1 MADEITDAEIA
12 ELRRRMDPHG
22 ENLLQS
28 EADRVVSLVPGLLA
42 RLERERDEA
51 NARVNAAFRTDGHT
65 HEAHKALTE
74 LREAHSRIAEVRALR
89 ECERALEL
97 LIGRIPPDA
106 DPFES
111 GDLWIGASGII
122 AARAALAA
130 VRALEDKP

>member
-1 MADEITDAEIA
+1 MRLSEQGLSTAE
-12 ELRRRMDPHG
+12 D
-22 ENLLQS
+22 
-28 EADRVVSLVPGLLA
+28 VVRAGGRLTKDGILA
-42 RLERERDEA
+42 L
-51 NARVNAAFRTDGHT
+51 
-65 HEAHKALTE
+65 
-74 LREAHSRIAEVRALR
+74 IAEVRALR